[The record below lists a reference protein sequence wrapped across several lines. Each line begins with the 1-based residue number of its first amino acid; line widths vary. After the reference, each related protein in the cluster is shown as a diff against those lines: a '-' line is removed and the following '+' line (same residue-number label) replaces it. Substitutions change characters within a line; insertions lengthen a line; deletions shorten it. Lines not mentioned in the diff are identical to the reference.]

1 MSTTPSPA
9 APPHHR
15 QISLTPGARVSTPTT
30 TPSTS
35 GLGFSSLSDESI
47 WKRLSDAGFS
57 EESIKRRDKA
67 ALIAYIAS
75 LEAEIYDLQH
85 NMGLLILESKDW
97 VSKCEQAK
105 LSTESVEVTRKRDRA
120 ALSSALAE
128 AGKREDN
135 LKKALGI
142 QKQCVESLEK
152 TLHEMRAECAEVKV
166 SAENKMVEAR
176 HMIDDAEKKYAEAET
191 KLHAAELA
199 QADATRY
206 QRAAERKLLEVEAR
220 EEDLRRRSLLFKSE
234 HDVKEKE
241 NALQRQSLS
250 ERNKALNELQG
261 RLAIEKDR
269 LEKKEADVLD
279 KLQELSCREKE
290 LRAAEE
296 SLSTD
301 RRNLMLEK
309 SSLEY
314 DKASISEREK
324 AVIEKEALLDKRDK
338 ELLISQ
344 EKLATKEHDNAEKL
358 RIEHENALKL
368 RTAELEAQ
376 LERRRKLVEEEID
389 AKRRTW
395 ELKELDLKHREE
407 IILEKELELDVQMR
421 TLASKDKDI
430 MERLAVVKERLN
442 IVEKAEKEVELKK
455 LQVEKE
461 KEEAHHSSLTMQ
473 KSLHALEARKEEII
487 IAETD
492 LQIMKSET
500 SELLILETRLK
511 EEIDLVRTQKLELE
525 AEADKLKIEKSQFEM
540 EWELIDE
547 KREELRLEEE
557 RIAKEKLANS
567 NYLKEERESLKME
580 RDKIRDQYRQD
591 LQSLCSEY
599 AANLE
604 GLERKHSESLA
615 QIQQERSD
623 MLLEFEVKKRELED
637 KVSKRHEEIESYLME
652 KEKAIEEEKKNE
664 LQYISC
670 LKENLKKEREQLTL
684 DMKRLEVE
692 RVQISLDRERRDKEW
707 AELNNLIEELKVQ
720 RQKLKKHR
728 ELLHAD
734 RGEIYAEIEHLK
746 KLENSKIPSGEIVV
760 HEQPGQDL
768 SNLETQATPCFESQS
783 MTHGL
788 RLGSEGYIAEDGM
801 NNNMHCVQG
810 LQSSSRSTSSISW
823 FKRWVLQRSMDEPS
837 SGNDDRVPDSGSGD
851 EGLRLDGKDY
861 TEKGT
866 LSMEHLH
873 YPDTNKDGGRFSE
886 KADSDEPKII
896 HEVPSSTGNAKEL
909 HDLEKDMIYLSDN
922 SLHASQTPSSRKRSI
937 EISSEPP
944 ATSDEDPKQNKK
956 RKQVHDTLPAGL
968 DDVVTSLSQSR
979 GNLESAEFLPD
990 DITAAQELNPDIIE
1004 VLAEKA
1010 KAHPVSLEDLDLV
1023 SKLEVLDDG
1032 KSSQAKHGAIRLLI
1046 EESTVVEEQY
1056 LVNDKEASLPT
1067 EGPDGNNSKGEVQN
1081 NAKFDERE
1089 NTKEAKE
1096 GVTTRSRSKQQL

>member
-1 MSTTPSPA
+1 MSTKPSPA
-9 APPHHR
+9 PPPHHR
-15 QISLTPGARVSTPTT
+15 PISLTPGARVSTPTT

-35 GLGFSSLSDESI
+35 GLGFSPLSDESI

-97 VSKCEQAK
+97 ASKCEQAK

-135 LKKALGI
+135 FKKALGI

-220 EEDLRRRSLLFKSE
+220 EEDLRRRSLSFKSE
-234 HDVKEKE
+234 RDAKEKE

-250 ERNKALNELQG
+250 ERNKSLNELQG

-269 LEKKEADVLD
+269 LEKKEGDVLD

-296 SLSTD
+296 SLSTN

-309 SSLEY
+309 SSMEY

-376 LERRRKLVEEEID
+376 LEMRRKLVEEEID

-421 TLASKDKDI
+421 TLAGKDKDI
-430 MERLAVVKERLN
+430 MERLAVVKERVN

-461 KEEAHHSSLTMQ
+461 KEEAHRNSLTLQ

-604 GLERKHSESLA
+604 ELERKHSESLA

-652 KEKAIEEEKKNE
+652 KEKAIEEVKKNE

-746 KLENSKIPSGEIVV
+746 KLEKSKIPSGEIVV
-760 HEQPGQDL
+760 HEQPGPDL
-768 SNLETQATPCFESQS
+768 SNLETQATPCFESQC

-788 RLGSEGYIAEDGM
+788 RLGSEGYIAKDGM

-810 LQSSSRSTSSISW
+810 LQGSSPSTSSISW

-837 SGNDDRVPDSGSGD
+837 SGKDDRVPDSGSGD

-866 LSMEHLH
+866 LSTEHLH
-873 YPDTNKDGGRFSE
+873 SPDTNKDGGRFSE

-909 HDLEKDMIYLSDN
+909 HDLEKDVIYLSDN
-922 SLHASQTPSSRKRSI
+922 SLDALQTPSSRKRSI
-937 EISSEPP
+937 EILSEPP

-979 GNLESAEFLPD
+979 GDLESAEFLPD

-1010 KAHPVSLEDLDLV
+1010 KAHPVSLEGLDLV

-1032 KSSQAKHGAIRLLI
+1032 KSSQVKHGAISLLI

-1056 LVNDKEASLPT
+1056 LVNDKEASIPT
-1067 EGPDGNNSKGEVQN
+1067 EGPDGNNSKGKVQN
-1081 NAKFDERE
+1081 NVKFDERE
-1089 NTKEAKE
+1089 NAKE
-1096 GVTTRSRSKQQL
+1096 GVTTRSRSKQQV